1 MEKMTKKEIFGL
13 IAETCAD
20 NEVIVEFCAAEVSK
34 LDAKAAKAKEK
45 AAEKRAAGDELYAEV
60 IACVGETPVTADTVY
75 AENFADYEDLS
86 VAKIRARLSQG
97 VKNEVLAKETIK
109 VDGKAKVHYTRIAE

>member
-1 MEKMTKKEIFGL
+1 MHKILKSLSKCIIFTG
-13 IAETCAD
+13 
-20 NEVIVEFCAAEVSK
+20 VAALLTFGIISFSCSK
-34 LDAKAAKAKEK
+34 TQVT
-45 AAEKRAAGDELYAEV
+45 G
-60 IACVGETPVTADTVY
+60 TADTVY

>member
-1 MEKMTKKEIFGL
+1 MEKMTKKEMYSL
-13 IAETCAD
+13 IAELCAD
-20 NEVIVEFCAAEVSK
+20 NAEVVAFCENEVAK